1 MRLFRRSRKS
11 SEDVPDPRTAW
22 PEQPVPEDA
31 AAAAVTFWEAWF
43 ALLPEVSAA
52 LGDREP
58 HRVEHDL
65 CTIVEA
71 LHPRLHFSLDRGHR
85 AIYSLVLTGQE
96 DPELRPYTDAWKA
109 AAPPEDA
116 IWEYHDSVPPVPDPS
131 EVTVN
136 LGETRIALADVRVT
150 AKVDESA
157 GRVDV
162 TVFHPLIG
170 ELQPDTRMTMTFLPL
185 DATLGERVAAER
197 LGRVELATEEQEG
210 RLTLLELR
218 EVVARLDPRAS
229 GIVGTPD

>member
-1 MRLFRRSRKS
+1 MRLFRRSRK

-31 AAAAVTFWEAWF
+31 AAAAATFWEAWF

-71 LHPRLHFSLDRGHR
+71 LHPRLNFSLDRGHR

-162 TVFHPLIG
+162 TVFHPLIE
-170 ELQPDTRMTMTFLPL
+170 ELAPETRTTMTFLPL

-197 LGRVELATEEQEG
+197 LGKVELVTEAQDG
-210 RLTLLELR
+210 QLTLLELR
-218 EVVARLDPRAS
+218 EVVGGLGSPEP
-229 GIVGTPD
+229 GNVGTPD